1 MEQKSKNILLLFVIS
16 LILIPSLI
24 YGGTTRM
31 AKEQA
36 ATTKTAILKRIVV
49 SPNTLQVPKGTS
61 EEELKQ
67 MIQVKAY
74 YKDVAQPKII
84 KQYGT
89 DYKAIKSQKGSKTI
103 VIKYTEGGCT
113 KTHKICVTFCE
124 PVPEQTPQPL
134 IDQTTDKI
142 INFPYISGYP
152 DNTFRPDQAVTRAEF
167 ATMIARLLTRNDIPR
182 AENQFKD
189 VPALKFSTD
198 AINYVTGLGIMKPY
212 EEGNFRP
219 GEPVTLAE
227 ARAIIP
233 RLATYLKTTPVEVPA
248 GEGDLTRTQAVVLL
262 NRLFDITCNVEDKSS
277 GFSDVT
283 PSTPY
288 YKDIICAT
296 RQRVAP
302 RS

>member
-24 YGGTTRM
+24 YGGTTRV

-36 ATTKTAILKRIVV
+36 ATTKTASLKRIVV
-49 SPNTLQVPKGTS
+49 SPKALQVPKGTS

-67 MIQVKAY
+67 MIEVKAY

-84 KQYGT
+84 KKYQT
-89 DYKAIKSQKGSKTI
+89 DYTAMKPQKGSKTI

-113 KTHKICVTFCE
+113 KTHKICITFCE

-134 IDQTTDKI
+134 IDQVTDKI

-152 DNTFRPDQAVTRAEF
+152 DNTFRPNQAVTRAEF
-167 ATMIARLLTRNDIPR
+167 ATMIARLLSKNDIPR
-182 AENQFKD
+182 AENQFTD

-198 AINYVTGLGIMKPY
+198 AINYVTNLGIMKPY
-212 EEGNFRP
+212 EDGSFRP
-219 GEPVTLAE
+219 GAPVTLDE

-233 RLATYLKTTPVEVPA
+233 RLAAYLKTTSVEVPT

-262 NRLFDITCNVEDKSS
+262 NRLFDITCNVEDKTS

-296 RQRVAP
+296 RQRVTP
-302 RS
+302 KL